1 MNDTFEPNHSATV
14 NAANFC
20 QDVLGMGMWDV
31 SCLFEQWACTQ
42 NVRSELL
49 NLMASQITHP
59 KCLDKNPNTF
69 NALRVECTNLINGGL
84 SKYDTHD
91 NDKTQAYE
99 LYRNRRAIQE
109 SPHQL

>member
-1 MNDTFEPNHSATV
+1 MNDTFEPNHSASV

-31 SCLFEQWACTQ
+31 SRLFEQWACTQ
-42 NVRSELL
+42 GVKSELF
-49 NLMASQITHP
+49 NLIALPIIHP
-59 KCLDKNPNTF
+59 NCLDQNPNTF

-91 NDKTQAYE
+91 YDKSQAYG